1 MRNLILMAVAA
12 VAFFVVGI
20 ANPKVLIAQD
30 SIEADLES
38 DRPFTRNRPDRGE
51 DVQAR
56 QETFRNR
63 AENLSDRRENRRVA
77 KKDFQRYPEYRGDH
91 RRDFRGHREFRRD
104 QKRDFQAQ
112 RGIRGGHKHNYF
124 SKPDRRNRH
133 FAKRHR
139 YAYSTRSY
147 KGRGWSIAH
156 RR

>member
-30 SIEADLES
+30 
-38 DRPFTRNRPDRGE
+38 RPDRGE
-51 DVQAR
+51 GVQAR

-112 RGIRGGHKHNYF
+112 AWHSRGPQTQLFFKAGSQEPALCQASPVCIFHPIVQR
-124 SKPDRRNRH
+124 
-133 FAKRHR
+133 KRLEHSSQTLGFVW
-139 YAYSTRSY
+139 ST
-147 KGRGWSIAH
+147 KKTAATE
-156 RR
+156 